1 MDFAADDIQVGFAAN
16 LLVWLSEETGPA
28 LSAVANPSW
37 GIPAGVQDLEFTYAI
52 SDFDGSIE
60 SAELHLI
67 IDGDYSVY
75 YLGDNGD
82 GTWSL
87 TVAVTLTETSSGEYQ
102 ISAYDND
109 GNLGMSDI
117 GDFYGVDWTGTGAQI
132 LYMQDHYPAYDS
144 YGPGAADSVLMA
156 NLDTI
161 GVSFDKWDVGVDF
174 LADNGT
180 VMSNYAGV
188 LYAGYYDWN
197 LWPEASADHPLT
209 AYISGGGHL
218 LYSSEE
224 VLGNYTGWEDLSFAP
239 GHFVYDVLGVEWV
252 GNDYNYAAVTAY
264 DDGGAGLI
272 NGMSEDAIY
281 LDSLMFPLTGNSLA
295 DLCDPVGYGTPDMLP
310 PIFLGLYAPPNGYY
324 AGSLNGTSAFLAF
337 IMAQMPDDQQ
347 QILLGNWYGILSG
360 DVVMPPVTDFS
371 AYPTEGYTPLEVTF
385 TDLSIAGDTNVVS
398 WYWDF
403 GDGATSSVQNPFHT
417 YYVPGDYTVSLTA
430 TDANGLSDTETK
442 VDYINVMEISTQLSG
457 NIGGMTLTPD
467 EEWFVLDSVWVEDG
481 DSLTILPGT
490 VIKFTPGIDAYL
502 LIKRGGYIHAQG
514 TENDPI
520 LFTSAADD
528 PKSDDW
534 LAFQIL
540 GKGPG
545 QDPFWEVQEDHNA
558 GILQYINIEY
568 SSYGFGLINI
578 GSGTQIDHISK
589 AYSVAGFYILGGN
602 VDLSYIAA
610 NGIRA
615 TALYCDGGYTGNIDE
630 LYINGAFRGIDIDNI
645 HGAYWDYDE
654 QLDPDIQPRTNP
666 TISHL
671 TLTNIQTWT
680 IHFRKGGVGSVSDVI
695 IYDYSWNYG
704 GGIRC
709 NDEYLLNEISIDNIQ
724 HYDWHRYYLTNGSN
738 AEQVVTNVFED
749 DPIFDGFVPTNSD
762 GRGAMTEGDWLSTWG
777 SYIPLDEIAHVYLNW
792 IDTVMPGDTIET
804 KLCFGLSEGNLL
816 SSADIDI
823 YYNPYLFEVLN
834 VERNPDFFPDN
845 EISVI
850 YNVVND
856 TIHLSL
862 ASDGDLDTDEA
873 WEAVLLQFE
882 VINTYQDTTVYDIEP
897 VSILVNEN
905 SVLYTD
911 FYKGAGVKFLFLS
924 LGDVSQN
931 GEITS
936 YDASLILQYM
946 VGNTDLDAAQLWN
959 ADVSGYEGVSAYD
972 ASLIQQYMV
981 GLIDIFPAD
990 TGAYAAPA
998 EGFITM
1004 EDQTILSGQPVEV
1017 QLTLTDGD
1025 NILSFE
1031 ESVVYN
1037 PDHLTFI
1044 EVEWSDVLNDFLIES
1059 NDQDGELQF
1068 AGSGSLPDGQEGLFA
1083 TFHFVVNEDFEEDE
1097 TVVTLQRLRW
1107 NEEEAMENSAWA
1119 TLTNQLAIGNEAI
1132 PIEYRLAQN
1141 YPNPFNPVTLI
1152 KYDLPEQSHVNIV
1165 IYDMLGRQVRTLVN
1179 IIQEAGFKSVLWN
1192 ATNDYG
1198 KPVSAGV
1205 YLYQIHAGEFVQ
1217 TKKMVL
1223 LK

>member
-1 MDFAADDIQVGFAAN
+1 
-16 LLVWLSEETGPA
+16 
-28 LSAVANPSW
+28 
-37 GIPAGVQDLEFTYAI
+37 
-52 SDFDGSIE
+52 
-60 SAELHLI
+60 
-67 IDGDYSVY
+67 
-75 YLGDNGD
+75 
-82 GTWSL
+82 
-87 TVAVTLTETSSGEYQ
+87 
-102 ISAYDND
+102 
-109 GNLGMSDI
+109 
-117 GDFYGVDWTGTGAQI
+117 
-132 LYMQDHYPAYDS
+132 
-144 YGPGAADSVLMA
+144 
-156 NLDTI
+156 
-161 GVSFDKWDVGVDF
+161 
-174 LADNGT
+174 
-180 VMSNYAGV
+180 
-188 LYAGYYDWN
+188 
-197 LWPEASADHPLT
+197 
-209 AYISGGGHL
+209 
-218 LYSSEE
+218 
-224 VLGNYTGWEDLSFAP
+224 
-239 GHFVYDVLGVEWV
+239 
-252 GNDYNYAAVTAY
+252 
-264 DDGGAGLI
+264 
-272 NGMSEDAIY
+272 
-281 LDSLMFPLTGNSLA
+281 
-295 DLCDPVGYGTPDMLP
+295 
-310 PIFLGLYAPPNGYY
+310 
-324 AGSLNGTSAFLAF
+324 
-337 IMAQMPDDQQ
+337 
-347 QILLGNWYGILSG
+347 
-360 DVVMPPVTDFS
+360 
-371 AYPTEGYTPLEVTF
+371 
-385 TDLSIAGDTNVVS
+385 
-398 WYWDF
+398 
-403 GDGATSSVQNPFHT
+403 
-417 YYVPGDYTVSLTA
+417 
-430 TDANGLSDTETK
+430 
-442 VDYINVMEISTQLSG
+442 
-457 NIGGMTLTPD
+457 
-467 EEWFVLDSVWVEDG
+467 
-481 DSLTILPGT
+481 
-490 VIKFTPGIDAYL
+490 
-502 LIKRGGYIHAQG
+502 
-514 TENDPI
+514 
-520 LFTSAADD
+520 
-528 PKSDDW
+528 
-534 LAFQIL
+534 
-540 GKGPG
+540 
-545 QDPFWEVQEDHNA
+545 
-558 GILQYINIEY
+558 
-568 SSYGFGLINI
+568 
-578 GSGTQIDHISK
+578 
-589 AYSVAGFYILGGN
+589 
-602 VDLSYIAA
+602 
-610 NGIRA
+610 
-615 TALYCDGGYTGNIDE
+615 
-630 LYINGAFRGIDIDNI
+630 
-645 HGAYWDYDE
+645 
-654 QLDPDIQPRTNP
+654 
-666 TISHL
+666 
-671 TLTNIQTWT
+671 
-680 IHFRKGGVGSVSDVI
+680 
-695 IYDYSWNYG
+695 
-704 GGIRC
+704 
-709 NDEYLLNEISIDNIQ
+709 
-724 HYDWHRYYLTNGSN
+724 
-738 AEQVVTNVFED
+738 
-749 DPIFDGFVPTNSD
+749 
-762 GRGAMTEGDWLSTWG
+762 MTEGDWLSNWG

-816 SSADIDI
+816 SSADVDI

-911 FYKGAGVKFLFLS
+911 FYKGAGVKFPFLS

-931 GEITS
+931 GVISS
-936 YDASLILQYM
+936 YDAALILQYL

-1017 QLTLTDGD
+1017 QLSLTDGD

-1037 PDHLTFI
+1037 TDHLTFI

-1179 IIQEAGFKSVLWN
+1179 ITQEAGFKSVLWN
-1192 ATNDYG
+1192 ATNDDG

-1217 TKKMVL
+1217 TRKMVL